1 MTIPLAE
8 RELATKF
15 GVFREV
21 LFYDGIF
28 ESIALVMGDV
38 SDGEE
43 VHCRIHSSCTGGH
56 VFNSI
61 ECECAAEM
69 AAAQRV
75 IQKEG
80 RGVIIYLDQ
89 EGKGNGH
96 LALMRSIPFKN
107 AGHSQGEAYQ
117 LAGYPVDARS
127 YRPAAAI
134 LNELGVAS
142 VILMTRNK
150 SKAGEL
156 KELGVRVSGTAP
168 LDLKEGNDLL
178 G

>member
-1 MTIPLAE
+1 MTIRLAE

-21 LFYDGIF
+21 LFYDGIS
-28 ESIALVMGDV
+28 ESIALVKGDV
-38 SDGEE
+38 SGGKEL
-43 VHCRIHSSCTGGH
+43 HCRIHSSCIGGH

-69 AAAQRV
+69 AAAQQA

-80 RGVIIYLDQ
+80 CGVIIYLDQ

-96 LALMRSIPFKN
+96 LALMRSIPFKK
-107 AGHSQGEAYQ
+107 AGHSQSEAYQ
-117 LAGYPVDARS
+117 LVGYQADARS

-142 VILMTRNK
+142 VILMTGNR

-156 KELGVRVSGTAP
+156 EELGVRVSGTVP
-168 LDLKEGNDLL
+168 LDLKKRNDLL

>member
-1 MTIPLAE
+1 MTIRLAE
-8 RELATKF
+8 RELATDF

-21 LFYDGIF
+21 LFYDGAS
-28 ESIALVMGDV
+28 EAIALVMGDV
-38 SDGEE
+38 SGADA
-43 VHCRIHSSCTGGH
+43 VLCRIHSACIGGH

-69 AAAQRV
+69 AASQRA
-75 IQKEG
+75 IQQEG

-96 LALMRSIPFKN
+96 LALMRSIPFKK

-117 LAGYPVDARS
+117 LAGYQTDARS

-134 LNELGVAS
+134 LDELGVAS
-142 VILMTRNK
+142 VILMTGNG

-156 KELGVRVSGTAP
+156 EELGVRVSGTAP
-168 LDLKEGNDLL
+168 LHLKEGNDLL